1 MRVALLVLVFG
12 VVYFCVNRKKRKKKN
27 ASPVCSNDPSTISI
41 EHPILKFLAKLDKD
55 PSEESVLRY
64 LYEHKSLT
72 VAA

>member
-1 MRVALLVLVFG
+1 VSVVCVCRVVRAC
-12 VVYFCVNRKKRKKKN
+12 VYEQMLQLYPDERHQKK
-27 ASPVCSNDPSTISI
+27 NDPSTISI
-41 EHPILKFLAKLDKD
+41 EHPILKFSAKLDKD